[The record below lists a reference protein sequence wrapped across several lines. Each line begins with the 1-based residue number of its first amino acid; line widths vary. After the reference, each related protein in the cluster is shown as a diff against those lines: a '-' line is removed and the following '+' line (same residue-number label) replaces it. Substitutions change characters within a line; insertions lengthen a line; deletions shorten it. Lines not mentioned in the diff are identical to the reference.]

1 MEFRS
6 ITPDKRLARSLVR
19 NAEERER
26 ALAQLNPEE
35 FSTTLAEG
43 RYELLKELVTALMA
57 LEGYKPETHESL
69 ALYLL
74 SRGDF
79 SPKETEFLDELRKV
93 RNNISYRGYR
103 VTPDYLRRREALIRQ
118 LTEKLRALIT
128 QYQ

>member
-1 MEFRS
+1 
-6 ITPDKRLARSLVR
+6 
-19 NAEERER
+19 
-26 ALAQLNPEE
+26 
-35 FSTTLAEG
+35 
-43 RYELLKELVTALMA
+43 MA